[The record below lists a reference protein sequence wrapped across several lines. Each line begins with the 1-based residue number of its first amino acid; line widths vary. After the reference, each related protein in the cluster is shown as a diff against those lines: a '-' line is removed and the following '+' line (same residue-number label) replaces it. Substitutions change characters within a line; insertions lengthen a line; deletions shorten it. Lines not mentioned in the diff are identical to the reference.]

1 MCRVLPL
8 LPLLPLLGLLA
19 ACGTPDAAPGAGA
32 APSIPVPEAVAAED
46 LAMCQGN
53 GFVRYVG
60 HPVVMPGDPLPAEG
74 AYVGWDDLPTRSRV
88 LGPGV
93 RATMDYRP
101 DRLNVVVDEERRIRR
116 LYCG

>member
-1 MCRVLPL
+1 MRRLLSSVAVLGAL
-8 LPLLPLLGLLA
+8 T
-19 ACGTPDAAPGAGA
+19 ACGTSGAPYGSGATPA
-32 APSIPVPEAVAAED
+32 IPVPEAAAAEH
-46 LAMCQGN
+46 LAQCQGN

-60 HPVVMPGDPLPAEG
+60 HPLVMPGDPLPAEG
-74 AYVGWDDLPTRSRV
+74 AYVGWEDLPDDSRV

-101 DRLNVVVDEERRIRR
+101 DRLNVVIDAERRIHR